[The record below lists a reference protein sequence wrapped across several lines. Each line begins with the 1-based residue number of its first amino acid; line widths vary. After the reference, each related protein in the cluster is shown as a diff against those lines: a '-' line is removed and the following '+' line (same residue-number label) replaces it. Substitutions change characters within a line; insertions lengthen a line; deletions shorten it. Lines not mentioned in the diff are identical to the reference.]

1 MEGFSPVRG
10 GKKSPSSRF
19 QNQSYQRQQSMPTQK
34 KRHSPKI
41 DAQNAI
47 REVKLITNSYSL
59 VNIGKDIIINEYK
72 LNVTTASGSKNL
84 PDNVL
89 NKHFVSTSIRKL
101 ILNDLLP
108 SLLEPKTSINTVII
122 DSNLNAIYTSKLLI
136 FNNVQEETK
145 SSSSNDL
152 VVKFEKLLVKT
163 DLLNYLYIDV
173 AIKYSRS
180 FSLSSE
186 DSHVDLLSSVL
197 HHQLS
202 VQMFRFGSVF
212 YETNLGDQYRERR
225 LDLISQHTM
234 GISISRLRQKGGHFY
249 FVLNCTNS
257 YITEPFRIIDLL
269 TSFIIGEPVEGSNSA
284 KKEILSIKGNED
296 WFLSF
301 CAILSGF
308 KCQASCPKGSV
319 NLRFSQTEEPSN
331 ILKIDSEEDGE
342 KRKSVTVQEY
352 YQHIGINLEYPNLP
366 CLKSKSTS
374 PSHYPLELCSLLP
387 GQKVP
392 IFRLSQKART
402 HLAMLNK
409 PRAHACKQT
418 ISQARNKLEEM
429 NRDIHENFGIQ
440 LNKDPAET
448 TGVTL
453 QKPILKFR
461 ASIFEPVQDYW
472 ESGVFYQ
479 AANLADNWCVV
490 NTVLIDSQLEDLFFR
505 EFSNYTKR
513 FGFILGKPHYIYK
526 SKEELMEEQD
536 SLATIVETCQRHT
549 NGNLRFIMFVIDT
562 SSTPLNRLIHLSF
575 DEHPTVTA
583 TCLRETSITN
593 RQQHRYI
600 YRTLVH
606 KLNARLGGTNVIYHD
621 QSLKNLNL
629 TQDDLLI
636 IGLDVTHPDNELTGV
651 SIVGCAYT
659 FGPDLFRHRS
669 LVWPQTARMEIIG
682 KMRALVERILQ
693 EYYNENRGRLPKQI
707 IIYRDGVSH
716 EEFDRVRTIEISR
729 AQQVLIETARKTNLQ
744 RPNLSY
750 IIAQKRHTM
759 RFFEMTSNSMFSNP
773 PSGTLIDRDVVPQ
786 KSEFYL
792 YSNTNPT
799 ATARPLHYH
808 VLLGGLSIETLQ
820 KLTYYL
826 CFNFGKCSG
835 TLSMPSSLKYAHNAA
850 YDARNRVIADREFSE
865 NKFYISKFF
874 C

>member
-1 MEGFSPVRG
+1 MMEGSKLVRG
-10 GKKSPSSRF
+10 VKKSSSSNF
-19 QNQSYQRQQSMPTQK
+19 QDQSYQRRQSMPAQK
-34 KRHSPKI
+34 KRRRPKI
-41 DAQNAI
+41 DAQNTI
-47 REVKLITNSYSL
+47 REVKVITNSYSL
-59 VNIGKDIIINEYK
+59 VNVGKDIIINEYQ
-72 LNVTTASGSKNL
+72 LNVTTASESKNL
-84 PDNVL
+84 PANVL
-89 NKHFVSTSIRKL
+89 NKHFVSTSIRQL

-108 SLLEPKTSINTVII
+108 NLLESETSINTVII
-122 DSNLNAIYTSKLLI
+122 DTNLDAIYTSKLLK
-136 FNNVQEETK
+136 FNNVQRETK

-152 VVKFEKLLVKT
+152 VMKFEKLLVKT

-173 AIKYSRS
+173 AIKYLRS
-180 FSLSSE
+180 FSLASE
-186 DSHVDLLSSVL
+186 ASCIDLLSSVL

-202 VQMFRFGSVF
+202 VQMFRFGTVF
-212 YETNLGDQYRERR
+212 YQKDLNDRNRERR

-234 GISISRLRQKGGHFY
+234 GISISRLRKKGEQFY

-269 TSFIIGEPVEGSNSA
+269 TSFIVGEPVEGSDSA
-284 KKEILSIKGNED
+284 KKEISLIKGSEE

-301 CAILSGF
+301 CSILFGF
-308 KCQASCPKGSV
+308 KCQASCPEGST
-319 NLRFSQTEEPSN
+319 NLRFTQTE
-331 ILKIDSEEDGE
+331 DSANVLNVDCEEDG
-342 KRKSVTVQEY
+342 KPRTVQEY
-352 YQHIGINLEYPNLP
+352 YKHIGVNLKYPNLP
-366 CLKSKSTS
+366 CLKSKSTK
-374 PSHYPLELCSLLP
+374 PSYYPLELCSLLP

-392 IFRLSQKART
+392 IFRLSQKARVQ
-402 HLAMLNK
+402 LSMLNK

-418 ISQARNKLEEM
+418 IARARDELEEI
-429 NRDIHENFGIQ
+429 NREIHKNFGI
-440 LNKDPAET
+440 KMSKEPAET
-448 TGVTL
+448 IGFTL
-453 QKPILKFR
+453 QKPVLMFR
-461 ASIFEPVQDYW
+461 ASEFEPVQDYW

-490 NTVLIDSQLEDLFFR
+490 NTVRIDQKLEDSFFR
-505 EFSNYTKR
+505 EFSSYTKR
-513 FGFILGKPHYIYK
+513 FGFILGKPHFINK
-526 SKEELMEEQD
+526 PKEELMD
-536 SLATIVETCQRHT
+536 HPNSLDTVIETCQRLT
-549 NGNLRFIMFVIDT
+549 DGSLRFVMFVIDT
-562 SSTPLNRLIHLSF
+562 SSTPLNRLIHLAF

-593 RQQHRYI
+593 QQQHRYI
-600 YRTLVH
+600 YRTLIH
-606 KLNARLGGTNVIYHD
+606 KMNARLGGTNVVYHD
-621 QSLKNLNL
+621 QTLKNLHL
-629 TQDDLLI
+629 SRDDLLV

-659 FGPDLFRHRS
+659 YGPDLFRHRS

-682 KMRALVERILQ
+682 KMKALFERILQ
-693 EYYNENRGRLPKQI
+693 EYYDENQGRLPKQI

-729 AQQVLIETARKTNLQ
+729 VQQVLNETAKKTNLQ

-759 RFFEMTSNSMFSNP
+759 RFFEMTSNNIFSNP

-786 KSEFYL
+786 KNEFYL

-808 VLLGGLSIETLQ
+808 ILLGGLSIETLQ

-850 YDARNRVIADREFSE
+850 YDARNRVIAAREFSE
-865 NKFYISKFF
+865 NRFYISKFF